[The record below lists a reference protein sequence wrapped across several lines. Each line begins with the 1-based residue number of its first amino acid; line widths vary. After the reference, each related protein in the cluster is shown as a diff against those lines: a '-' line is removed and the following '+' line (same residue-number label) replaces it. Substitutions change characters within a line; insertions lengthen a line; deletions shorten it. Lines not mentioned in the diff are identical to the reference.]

1 MLSNRHPLPA
11 PGPISVLIWMPK
23 DKGLNSSRPRITKA
37 CPQIFLRSMALIL
50 SLECRQ
56 FD

>member
-23 DKGLNSSRPRITKA
+23 DKGLNSSRPRMTKA
-37 CPQIFLRSMALIL
+37 RPQIFLRVNGTNIIFRVSSI
-50 SLECRQ
+50 
-56 FD
+56 